1 MFQNLGQQIK
11 ILRGKKSQDEL
22 AKKLG
27 VSKGYISELENGITT
42 NVKLSFLQKV
52 QEELNV
58 FPTIPH
64 EGLQDP
70 ISIRMLRANE
80 QLANLHKEDS
90 QAVEY
95 LLDNLEQS
103 IKWFSERM
111 IKGDPKQ
118 SSS

>member
-1 MFQNLGQQIK
+1 VNLK
-11 ILRGKKSQDEL
+11 T
-22 AKKLG
+22 
-27 VSKGYISELENGITT
+27 VITT
-42 NVKLSFLQKV
+42 NVKLSFLQNV
-52 QEELNV
+52 QVEHNV

-95 LLDNLEQS
+95 LLDNLEQNGLNGFRNLPS
-103 IKWFSERM
+103 IFLVGPNPVQPTFSYEARNHLYIFRDVM
-111 IKGDPKQ
+111 TF
-118 SSS
+118 